1 MKFTTDK
8 ANRKVYITVAT
19 FKTHLTMGL
28 LSRILKG
35 IPENSIRKRQEILI
49 EHWTQAMNR

>member
-8 ANRKVYITVAT
+8 ANRKVYATVAT
-19 FKTHLTMGL
+19 FKTHLTMGV